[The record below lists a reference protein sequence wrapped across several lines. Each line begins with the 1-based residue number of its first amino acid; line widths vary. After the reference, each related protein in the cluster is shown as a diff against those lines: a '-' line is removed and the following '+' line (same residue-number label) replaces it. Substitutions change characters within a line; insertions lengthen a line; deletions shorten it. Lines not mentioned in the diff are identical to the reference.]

1 MLRLAFSLFMG
12 GVSAACGLA
21 AVGLTLYAQSPSA
34 MAAAQLFGTVGFIV
48 GLVCGGLH
56 QALRGQPALSPVAL
70 PPEALAGLVRATLAH
85 AAAARTERAGSAA
98 DRRPEPVGP
107 ARAAP
112 TAEPAAAP
120 VAAAAAAAAAPA
132 RQLASSAFGA

>member
-21 AVGLTLYAQSPSA
+21 AIGLTLYAHSPSA
-34 MAAAQLFGTVGFIV
+34 MAAAQLFGAVGFVV

-56 QALRGQPALSPVAL
+56 QALRGQPAHGPAAL
-70 PPEALAGLVRATLAH
+70 PPEALAELVRATLAN
-85 AAAARTERAGSAA
+85 AAAERTVRAGSAA
-98 DRRPEPVGP
+98 DRRPHPAEP

-112 TAEPAAAP
+112 AAEPSAAP
-120 VAAAAAAAAAPA
+120 VAAAAAPA
-132 RQLASSAFGA
+132 REVASSAFGA